1 MADLLS
7 DLCTTRLSRW
17 NAMAAVAGMLIIG
30 TSAPVL
36 AEDSPGMAQMRI
48 AEQQAA
54 EAASTQDLEQ
64 AKLHLQQAL
73 NCLVGRGA
81 SEYRPAVGDPCKGAS
96 ARRNLP
102 SKSVNRIRVQKAIRL
117 ASVGV
122 TFHDFKPAHFT
133 SQAVQAV
140 LEEGTR

>member
-1 MADLLS
+1 M
-7 DLCTTRLSRW
+7 
-17 NAMAAVAGMLIIG
+17 VAGVAANVLLVTALPPALAQG
-30 TSAPVL
+30 T
-36 AEDSPGMAQMRI
+36 PGMSEMRT
-48 AEQQAA
+48 AKQQAA
-54 EAASTQDLEQ
+54 AATDASDLQ
-64 AKLHLQQAL
+64 QVKAHLQQAL

-96 ARRNLP
+96 ALENLP
-102 SKSVNRIRVQKAIRL
+102 GGSVNKIRVQKAIRL

-133 SQAVQAV
+133 AQAVEAV